1 MQRAIRFDA
10 ALSVP
15 RTKPRS
21 YPKTVEIAV
30 SAAFECH
37 GVGTPPP
44 PTSSVEQDELPVLRQ
59 HVYEGRVSTFVR
71 ALFHVQKIFMSEATT
86 PSWLACAG
94 QQLMEIT
101 HSTHTTQEAL
111 VRVPQP
117 GRKELPITPNSCA
130 HSENLPLSFAA
141 PPPACDRDRSTGAS
155 VAVCALHTPLAVT
168 PGTPALAMGTRPYHY
183 GSSHYPLLHLSCLC
197 SLASGNE
204 I

>member
-1 MQRAIRFDA
+1 MNYPSFASMFTKDA
-10 ALSVP
+10 SRP
-15 RTKPRS
+15 S
-21 YPKTVEIAV
+21 
-30 SAAFECH
+30 FEHCFMF
-37 GVGTPPP
+37 
-44 PTSSVEQDELPVLRQ
+44 R
-59 HVYEGRVSTFVR
+59 
-71 ALFHVQKIFMSEATT
+71 KIFMSEATT

-141 PPPACDRDRSTGAS
+141 PPPACDHDRSTGAF